1 MTDWDARF
9 IDLAELVGSWSK
21 DPSTKVGA
29 VIVRPDRTVASVG
42 YNGFAR
48 GVKDTEERL
57 FTRDLKYAMVVH
69 AEANAIVNAREPL
82 HGYCIYVW
90 PFPPCSSCASLIV
103 QAGIARVVAPTPTEE
118 QLERWGDSMAI
129 ADTILSEGGLEWTSP

>member
-9 IDLAELVGSWSK
+9 LDLAEHIAGWSK
-21 DPSTKVGA
+21 DPSTQVGA
-29 VIVRPDRTVASVG
+29 VIVRPDKTVASVG

-48 GVKDTEERL
+48 GVDDTSERL
-57 FTRDLKYAMVVH
+57 HDREQKYAMVVH

-82 HGYCIYVW
+82 HGYSIYVW
-90 PFPPCSSCASLIV
+90 PFPPCSSCASLVV
-103 QAGIARVVAPTPTEE
+103 QAGIARLVAPSPTAQ

-129 ADTILSEGGLEWTSP
+129 ADTILHEGGLERTSP